1 MLRYVIIFGKIEPGC
16 IEMYLEL
23 EEQMNRWLT
32 NALRP
37 YFGLE
42 VLEEHWDVIEIKDG
56 YFICMDGDVI
66 RKRISF
72 TEDTYGET
80 DVEILTRDQA
90 FVLPKTARG
99 KEKKLNYTSVS
110 SIKAEGVTF
119 SAGIRR
125 DRPLSYVTAVN
136 SKTGVKLPITGCE
149 HLHSKEEI
157 IDWLQQYPS
166 LVPKDYDHR
175 LHRLKHMKNQRYKTV
190 PGDIFRVEIDL
201 FTDGYVLVIGDLRQ
215 MQKDQLF
222 AEESIWNS
230 VMTMPLFVRPYLF
243 TSRDRST
250 ALESITSAPLSETTW
265 IVMDDSFMRGAY
277 EWVGHKLLVE
287 EDIVFPIGYGC
298 STDSRKERTYSLSWG
313 TGTVSKPEG
322 ETVFKSSRKFLNNGV
337 YSSVV
342 ADCFGSW
349 EEREW
354 HKTLDNPL
362 YQDERRKA
370 LAEFGF
376 LEDISYD
383 EFNRQTGGLTRSEYL
398 AYLARTYGG
407 KK

>member
-1 MLRYVIIFGKIEPGC
+1 
-16 IEMYLEL
+16 
-23 EEQMNRWLT
+23 
-32 NALRP
+32 
-37 YFGLE
+37 
-42 VLEEHWDVIEIKDG
+42 
-56 YFICMDGDVI
+56 
-66 RKRISF
+66 
-72 TEDTYGET
+72 
-80 DVEILTRDQA
+80 
-90 FVLPKTARG
+90 PKTARG

-166 LVPKDYDHR
+166 LVPKDYDRR

-201 FTDGYVLVIGDLRQ
+201 FTDGYVLVVGDLRQ

-277 EWVGHKLLVE
+277 ERVGHKLLVE
-287 EDIVFPIGYGC
+287 EDI
-298 STDSRKERTYSLSWG
+298 
-313 TGTVSKPEG
+313 
-322 ETVFKSSRKFLNNGV
+322 
-337 YSSVV
+337 
-342 ADCFGSW
+342 
-349 EEREW
+349 
-354 HKTLDNPL
+354 
-362 YQDERRKA
+362 
-370 LAEFGF
+370 
-376 LEDISYD
+376 
-383 EFNRQTGGLTRSEYL
+383 
-398 AYLARTYGG
+398 
-407 KK
+407 